1 RAIARS
7 TGVNRNTVNRYVQ
20 QWRREAASAGVA
32 ASCESNAAKLQS
44 RSAHDPPASL
54 EHGAGA
60 NEANLHLG
68 FAATIQGEPNIQ
80 AGANGAKLH
89 PGSVVQVGT
98 HSLCWPHREIIQSK
112 LDQGLTAQRIHQD
125 LRTEHGFMG
134 SYFSVLRF
142 VQRLQPRQE
151 LPFRRMEVAPGDEV
165 QVDFGQG
172 AWIVDGEGKKRRPH
186 LFRMVLSHSRKA
198 YSEVVLQQTT
208 DAFLQCLENAF
219 RHFGGVTRTVVIDNL
234 KAGVLQAD
242 WYDPELNP
250 KLEAFARHYGT
261 VILPTKPRTPRHKG
275 KVERG
280 IDYAQENA
288 LKGMT
293 FASLHEQNVHLRH
306 WESTVAD
313 TRIHGTTRQQV
324 QQHFE
329 TVERSALMSLPESR
343 FPNYQEGQR
352 KVHRDGHVEVQKSFY
367 SVPPE
372 YLGHTVWVRFD
383 ERMVRV
389 FNQRRELI
397 ASHLRRAEGRF
408 STLGEHLHSQKI
420 SQVEQG
426 AEALLKRVALVDA
439 IISQWAVAMYRER
452 GIQGIRSLIGLL
464 SLCKQHQIPAVSQAC
479 HAAQQ
484 HQAYRLRDLR
494 QLLQRQEQEESL
506 PLLDEHPVIRS
517 LSVYG
522 ELARQSVPSWSLSD
536 VACSVVNEV
545 TATQALG
552 HGPESGDSATGSP
565 VAPAQPC
572 RVPGTGRAG

>member
-1 RAIARS
+1 MSNRLKPLQVEIIRRLWEQGWKNRAIARS
-7 TGVNRNTVNRYVQ
+7 TGINRNTVNRYVQ
-20 QWRREAASAGVA
+20 QWREAASADTA
-32 ASCESNAAKLQS
+32 SSCEAKGAKL
-44 RSAHDPPASL
+44 HPGPILDPPGPSSDT
-54 EHGAGA
+54 GTIPAGA
-60 NEANLHLG
+60 KEANLHNGSEAMLQVG
-68 FAATIQGEPNIQ
+68 PGEPNIQ
-80 AGANGAKLH
+80 AGANAAKLH
-89 PGSVVQVGT
+89 PGSAVQLGQ
-98 HSLCWPHREIIQSK
+98 HSLCWPHREVIQSK

-125 LRTEHGFMG
+125 LRAEHGFTG

-151 LPFRRMEVAPGDEV
+151 LPFRRMEVNPGDEV

-198 YSEVVLQQTT
+198 YSEVVPRQTT

-219 RHFGGVTRTVVIDNL
+219 RHFGGVPRTVVIDNL

-280 IDYAQENA
+280 VDYAQENA
-288 LKGMT
+288 LQGMT

-306 WESTVAD
+306 WEATVAD

-324 QQHFE
+324 QRHFE
-329 TVERSALMSLPESR
+329 TVERAALLPLPESR

-389 FNQRRELI
+389 FNQRHDVI
-397 ASHLRRAEGRF
+397 ASHLRRPAGRF
-408 STLGEHLHSQKI
+408 STLDEHLHSQKI
-420 SQVEQG
+420 SQVERG
-426 AEALLKRVALVDA
+426 AEELLKKLALVDA
-439 IISQWAVAMYRER
+439 TISQWAQAMYRDR
-452 GIQGIRSLIGLL
+452 GVQGIRSLLGLL
-464 SLCKQHQIPAVSQAC
+464 SLCKQHAVKAVSQAC
-479 HAAQQ
+479 HAAHQ
-484 HQAYRLRDLR
+484 HQAYRLRYLR
-494 QLLQRQEQEESL
+494 QLLQRQVQEELL

-522 ELARQSVPSWSLSD
+522 ELARQSVPLLE
-536 VACSVVNEV
+536 SV
-545 TATQALG
+545 
-552 HGPESGDSATGSP
+552 
-565 VAPAQPC
+565 
-572 RVPGTGRAG
+572 